1 MEKQLTNFSGFME
14 LSWKMNEEY
23 GSTNDFYGS
32 ENILYDTLIM

>member
-23 GSTNDFYGS
+23 GSTNDF
-32 ENILYDTLIM
+32 LWQ